1 MLKQAPARDAL
12 LTHEQLNLN
21 IWQWVLEHSLQPF
34 PWDHSMTDNT
44 REIKTG
50 MDSATQ
56 KPIREARFELS
67 RDVILSSKTRLQLD
81 APRDGLVTP
90 LQVCARRDQWDS
102 RRFL

>member
-1 MLKQAPARDAL
+1 
-12 LTHEQLNLN
+12 
-21 IWQWVLEHSLQPF
+21 
-34 PWDHSMTDNT
+34 MTDNT

-81 APRDGLVTP
+81 ECLARLKFHHKIYQDWGFSEVDPMGMTAILNFYGPPVP
-90 LQVCARRDQWDS
+90 ARRYVPRPWPGS
-102 RRFL
+102 LVCPS